1 MKYLK
6 KPLTFS
12 LAKKVNLS
20 DNFLEKK
27 LMWRDFTTYRNLFKK
42 SDILRPV
49 LQTRIIMV
57 TGGDVAKRLEER
69 AVEAEETIALLKSQL
84 LFLQKAA
91 EKKTKPV
98 GIKDRITALK
108 QENDRLK
115 QEADKLKSELEY
127 WEVRNGCKYRVNRE
141 CT

>member
-6 KPLTFS
+6 KPLTSS

-91 EKKTKPV
+91 
-98 GIKDRITALK
+98 G
-108 QENDRLK
+108 
-115 QEADKLKSELEY
+115 
-127 WEVRNGCKYRVNRE
+127 
-141 CT
+141 

>member
-91 EKKTKPV
+91 
-98 GIKDRITALK
+98 G
-108 QENDRLK
+108 
-115 QEADKLKSELEY
+115 
-127 WEVRNGCKYRVNRE
+127 
-141 CT
+141 